1 MLVGMAHYPPFF
13 LSVLLLWLG
22 VHRLLNFIL
31 RLLIFIHIL
40 FLVIVGS
47 SHGLRGLVLDIP
59 IKLICIPGASI
70 SFVGFSEG
78 LVRHG
83 LHVLLVVRFWRMC
96 LPLHVVLG
104 SVESLMIVVV
114 DIAINN
120 NVCLGVIP
128 LLVRLKRLLFIIR
141 FHLSNIIKIPLVIR
155 DIIFVK
161 ITEKI
166 EY

>member
-22 VHRLLNFIL
+22 INWLLNFIL

-59 IKLICIPGASI
+59 IKLICIPGAFVP
-70 SFVGFSEG
+70 FVGFSEG
-78 LVRHG
+78 LVRNG
-83 LHVLLVVRFWRMC
+83 LHVLLIVRLRRMS

-120 NVCLGVIP
+120 NVCLGVIT
-128 LLVRLKRLLFIIR
+128 LLIRLKRLLFIIR
-141 FHLSNIIKIPLVIR
+141 FHLSNIIKIPLVIC
-155 DIIFVK
+155 DI
-161 ITEKI
+161 
-166 EY
+166 